1 MGGSNDKIK
10 VAIVDE
16 KVGQSTQSDFDPLNK
31 EDHFKVAYYKTF

>member
-16 KVGQSTQSDFDPLNK
+16 KVGQFTQSDFDIVK
-31 EDHFKVAYYKTF
+31 EESLFKVTYYKTF